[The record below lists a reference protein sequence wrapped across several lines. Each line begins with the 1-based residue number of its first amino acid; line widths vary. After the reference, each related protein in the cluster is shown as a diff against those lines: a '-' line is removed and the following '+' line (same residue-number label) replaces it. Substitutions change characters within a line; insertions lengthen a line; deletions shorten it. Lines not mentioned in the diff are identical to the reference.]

1 VIGSVFHRRRAER
14 LAQLLDE
21 AKGARRHH
29 TRTTLDDSL
38 SDLVSVGR
46 RLGELPVRVEA
57 QQEFRDG
64 LRSMLMATIER
75 EGIGAT
81 ATAPEPE
88 PARRTGL
95 RSLRRP
101 AGSRPA
107 VSRRTRTRGAIVV
120 GLAAGTLALSGMSA
134 ASGDAMPG
142 DTLYSVK
149 RSTEKAQLALAGSD
163 TSRGQ
168 LYLEFARTRLD
179 EAQAVKDPTGLS
191 SVLDDMD
198 GETLEGVRLLTATA
212 VNRKD
217 TTALD
222 AIDGFVT
229 NQRGAAERLKTGAS
243 GDARTRATKSVTLLD
258 EIDRRSKALRPL
270 VKCGAPA
277 VTAPDTLGPVP
288 VSTACRPANK
298 SGGNGTGGTT
308 GQQQPGAPAA
318 SIPGQ
323 SGTGGHSPATAS
335 SGAAGGAGDSST
347 DESAPAEPNAN
358 SVSDPTPAPAKSE
371 KAGLLDWLLH

>member
-1 VIGSVFHRRRAER
+1 MIGSVFHRRRAER

-38 SDLVSVGR
+38 TDLVSVGQ
-46 RLGELPVRVEA
+46 RLGELPIRVEA

-64 LRSMLMATIER
+64 LRAMLMATIER
-75 EGIGAT
+75 DGIGVT
-81 ATAPEPE
+81 AKVTEPE
-88 PARRTGL
+88 PTRRTGL

-134 ASGDAMPG
+134 ASGGAMPG
-142 DTLYSVK
+142 DALYSVK

-163 TSRGQ
+163 ISRGQ

-212 VNRKD
+212 VTRKD

-229 NQRGAAERLKTGAS
+229 NQRGAAERLKTGTG
-243 GDARTRATKSVTLLD
+243 GDARTRASQSVTLLD

-270 VKCGAPA
+270 VKCGSTA
-277 VTAPDTLGPVP
+277 VTAPDSLGPVP
-288 VSTACRPANK
+288 ASSACRPANK
-298 SGGNGTGGTT
+298 SGNVTNE
-308 GQQQPGAPAA
+308 QPSGAPAA
-318 SIPGQ
+318 NNSGT
-323 SGTGGHSPATAS
+323 GTGGHSPATVP
-335 SGAAGGAGDSST
+335 SGAAVDST
-347 DESAPAEPNAN
+347 ATESAPAEPHTDSA
-358 SVSDPTPAPAKSE
+358 SDPSPAPAKS
-371 KAGLLDWLLH
+371 KKGGGGLLGWRLN

>member
-1 VIGSVFHRRRAER
+1 MIGSVFHRRRAER

-38 SDLVSVGR
+38 TDLVSVGQ

-64 LRSMLMATIER
+64 LRAMLMATIER

-88 PARRTGL
+88 PTRRAGL

-142 DTLYSVK
+142 DALYSVK

-163 TSRGQ
+163 ISKGQ

-212 VNRKD
+212 VTRKD
-217 TTALD
+217 TAALD

-229 NQRGAAERLKTGAS
+229 NQRGAAERLKS
-243 GDARTRATKSVTLLD
+243 GTSGEARTRATQSATLLD

-270 VKCGAPA
+270 VKCGPTA
-277 VTAPDTLGPVP
+277 VTVPDSLGPVP
-288 VSTACRPANK
+288 VSSACRTVNK
-298 SGGNGTGGTT
+298 SGGTGTSGQQPTGTPAVNAPNGTGTT
-308 GQQQPGAPAA
+308 GRAPSVGQPGATV
-318 SIPGQ
+318 GN
-323 SGTGGHSPATAS
+323 SPA
-335 SGAAGGAGDSST
+335 
-347 DESAPAEPNAN
+347 ESAPAQPDENAN
-358 SVSDPTPAPAKSE
+358 SVSDPTPDPGKSE
-371 KAGLLDWLLH
+371 KNGGLLDWLLH

>member
-1 VIGSVFHRRRAER
+1 MRS
-14 LAQLLDE
+14 
-21 AKGARRHH
+21 
-29 TRTTLDDSL
+29 TLDDSL
-38 SDLVSVGR
+38 TDLVSVGQ

-64 LRSMLMATIER
+64 LRAMLMATIER

-81 ATAPEPE
+81 AKEPEPE
-88 PARRTGL
+88 PVRRLGL

-134 ASGDAMPG
+134 ASGDAIPG
-142 DTLYSVK
+142 DALYSVK

-163 TSRGQ
+163 ISKGQ

-212 VNRKD
+212 MAHKD
-217 TTALD
+217 PAALD

-229 NQRGAAERLKTGAS
+229 NQRGAAEKLKAS
-243 GDARTRATKSVTLLD
+243 ATDDPARARATKSVTLLD

-270 VKCGAPA
+270 VKCGSTA
-277 VTAPDTLGPVP
+277 VAGPDAYGPVP
-288 VSTACRPANK
+288 VSGACRTTTKP
-298 SGGNGTGGTT
+298 SNGTNS
-308 GQQQPGAPAA
+308 GQTQQPGAPGAGNPGHTGSVAPGA
-318 SIPGQ
+318 S
-323 SGTGGHSPATAS
+323 SSATESSPADP
-335 SGAAGGAGDSST
+335 AAT
-347 DESAPAEPNAN
+347 
-358 SVSDPTPAPAKSE
+358 VLPTPSPSKTE
-371 KAGLLDWLLH
+371 KGLLDWLLH

>member
-1 VIGSVFHRRRAER
+1 M
-14 LAQLLDE
+14 
-21 AKGARRHH
+21 
-29 TRTTLDDSL
+29 RTTLDDSL

-46 RLGELPVRVEA
+46 RLGELPIRVEA

-88 PARRTGL
+88 PTRRTGL

-142 DTLYSVK
+142 DALYSVK

-163 TSRGQ
+163 ISRGQ

-212 VNRKD
+212 VARKD
-217 TTALD
+217 TAALD

-229 NQRGAAERLKTGAS
+229 NQRGPAERLKSGAS
-243 GDARTRATKSVTLLD
+243 GDARTRAAQSVTLLD

-270 VKCGAPA
+270 VKCGSTA
-277 VTAPDTLGPVP
+277 VSTADTLGPVP
-288 VSTACRPANK
+288 VSNACRPANK
-298 SGGNGTGGTT
+298 SSNGSG
-308 GQQQPGAPAA
+308 GQQQQVPGTSATNNT
-318 SIPGQ
+318 GG
-323 SGTGGHSPATAS
+323 SGTGGKTATTAPSAAVNS
-335 SGAAGGAGDSST
+335 SAT
-347 DESAPAEPNAN
+347 ESAPAEPNAN
-358 SVSDPTPAPAKSE
+358 SVSDPTPAPTKSE
-371 KAGLLDWLLH
+371 KGGLLDWLLH

>member
-1 VIGSVFHRRRAER
+1 M
-14 LAQLLDE
+14 
-21 AKGARRHH
+21 
-29 TRTTLDDSL
+29 
-38 SDLVSVGR
+38 SVGQ
-46 RLGELPVRVEA
+46 RLGDMPIRVEA

-64 LRSMLMATIER
+64 LRAMLMATIER

-88 PARRTGL
+88 PTHRVSL

-142 DTLYSVK
+142 DALYSVK

-163 TSRGQ
+163 ISRGQ

-212 VNRKD
+212 MTHKD
-217 TTALD
+217 TAALD

-229 NQRGAAERLKTGAS
+229 NQRGAAERLKTGTS
-243 GDARTRATKSVTLLD
+243 GDARTRASKSVTLLD
-258 EIDRRSKALRPL
+258 EIDHRSKALRPL
-270 VKCGAPA
+270 VKCGSAA
-277 VTAPDTLGPVP
+277 VTAPDSLGPVP
-288 VSTACRPANK
+288 GSAACRP
-298 SGGNGTGGTT
+298 SGKTGNGTSN
-308 GQQQPGAPAA
+308 QQPGAPVQGN
-318 SIPGQ
+318 PGGN
-323 SGTGGHSPATAS
+323 GTGGHSPATAP
-335 SGAAGGAGDSST
+335 SGAANSSAT
-347 DESAPAEPNAN
+347 ESAPAAPNAN
-358 SVSDPTPAPAKSE
+358 SVSDPTPAPTKSE
-371 KAGLLDWLLH
+371 KGGLLDWLLH